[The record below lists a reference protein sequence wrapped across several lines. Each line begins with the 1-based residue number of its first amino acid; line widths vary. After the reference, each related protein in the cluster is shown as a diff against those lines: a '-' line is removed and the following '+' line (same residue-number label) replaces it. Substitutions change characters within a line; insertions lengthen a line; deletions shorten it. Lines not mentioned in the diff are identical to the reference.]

1 MLTPRNV
8 KILGGR
14 VSDLEETCSLA
25 QQLTDVLGRDNVDP
39 LLAESRVA
47 RPRPV
52 QNGAMTGSG
61 DAVFDDAEDELF
73 MMVDDPSINST
84 NSNPGYVEN
93 SGYSINVRLLIKS
106 LNFVIRLTNMY
117 SDNGFFVHLTDLFA

>member
-1 MLTPRNV
+1 MRRGLLLLTPRNV

-14 VSDLEETCSLA
+14 VSDLEETCSLV

-52 QNGAMTGSG
+52 QNTTMTGSG

-73 MMVDDPSINST
+73 NLIDDPSIHST
-84 NSNPGYVEN
+84 NSRPGYVE
-93 SGYSINVRLLIKS
+93 
-106 LNFVIRLTNMY
+106 
-117 SDNGFFVHLTDLFA
+117 